1 MKTGIISS
9 VAAITA
15 VSCALTI
22 SAGAEF
28 LNPTGVSTTVNVNAD
43 GVYEDDKGESW
54 IKIGNPYNE
63 NTIFTIGEVDS
74 GTKDIIISFDVE
86 NCDGSYN
93 ARVGFGI
100 NDWTPSAWGAED
112 YEKIGGIPEFVI
124 DHDGSYELIVP
135 FSEFMKVTPFEDE
148 ETGEDY
154 YKEYLEKIDCLEL
167 CISGVTASTT
177 MVITINDVIQ
187 SPDAH
192 TFAECELPAS
202 APADTATNTS
212 APADT
217 VPSDTGD
224 KGSPD
229 TGIEGI
235 APAAGVGVIAAIAMF
250 AAKKKKST

>member
-1 MKTGIISS
+1 MKKGIIS
-9 VAAITA
+9 VAAMLA
-15 VSCALTI
+15 VSGTLTI

-28 LNPTGVSTTVNVNAD
+28 LNPTGVSTAVNVNAD
-43 GVYEDDKGESW
+43 GVYEDDKGEAW

-63 NTIFTIGEVDS
+63 NTMFTIGEVDP
-74 GTKDIIISFDVE
+74 GTRDIIICFDIE

-93 ARVGFGI
+93 ARAGFGI

-112 YEKIGGIPEFVI
+112 YEKIGGVPEFVI
-124 DHDGSYELIVP
+124 DHDGPYELVVP

-167 CISGVTASTT
+167 CISGVNASTT
-177 MVITINDVIQ
+177 MVITVNDIVQ

-192 TFAECELPAS
+192 TLAECELAAS
-202 APADTATNTS
+202 APADTA
-212 APADT
+212 ADT
-217 VPSDTGD
+217 NAAADATPSNE

-235 APAAGVGVIAAIAMF
+235 APAVGVGIIAGIAMF
-250 AAKKKKST
+250 AARKKKST

>member
-1 MKTGIISS
+1 MKTRIIS
-9 VAAITA
+9 VAAVLA
-15 VSCALTI
+15 VSCALTM
-22 SAGAEF
+22 SASAEF
-28 LNPTGVSTTVNVNAD
+28 LNPTGVSTTVNANAD

-63 NTIFTIGEVDS
+63 NTMFTIGEVDS

-86 NCDGSYN
+86 NCDGSYS
-93 ARVGFGI
+93 ARAGFGI
-100 NDWTPSAWGAED
+100 NDWTPSAWGVQD
-112 YEKIGGIPEFVI
+112 YEIIGGVPEFVI

-167 CISGVTASTT
+167 CISGVNASTT

-202 APADTATNTS
+202 APTDTTTDTNT
-212 APADT
+212 T
-217 VPSDTGD
+217 SDTTPSAD
-224 KGSPD
+224 KGSSD

-235 APAAGVGVIAAIAMF
+235 APVAGVGLIAAIAMF
-250 AAKKKKST
+250 VARKKEST

>member
-1 MKTGIISS
+1 MKTRIISY
-9 VAAITA
+9 AAAVIA
-15 VSCALTI
+15 VSCSLTTVA
-22 SAGAEF
+22 SAEF
-28 LNPTGVSTTVNVNAD
+28 LNPTGVSTTINVNAD
-43 GVYEDDKGESW
+43 GVYDDNGEAW
-54 IKIGNPYNE
+54 IKIANPYNE
-63 NTIFTIGEVDS
+63 NTIFTIGEVDA

-93 ARVGFGI
+93 ARAGFGI

-135 FSEFMKVTPFEDE
+135 LSEVMKVTTFEDE
-148 ETGEDY
+148 ETGEDF

-167 CISGVTASTT
+167 CISGVNASTT

-192 TFAECELPAS
+192 TFAECELTAS
-202 APADTATNTS
+202 APMDTATDTNTS
-212 APADT
+212 ADT
-217 VPSDTGD
+217 TPSNE
-224 KGSPD
+224 KGSPN

-235 APAAGVGVIAAIAMF
+235 APVAGVALIAATAMF
-250 AAKKKKST
+250 AVRKKRST